1 MQKKNNYVIIIKVT
15 EKKGVNYEK
24 IYEFRGGGNLALFV
38 QGFNGRIKK
47 IVSGQSTHF
56 AFTLAEVL
64 ITLGIIGIVAALTLP
79 SLINNYKNKAYV
91 NQLKK
96 SVSTIQNGFKMI
108 AAREGAVDL
117 SDTTFGQ
124 AFENSSLSSDDLYD
138 LLIPDLN
145 KSFNV
150 VKSYKKSEI
159 DVMHSNRSG
168 NITDADFCRK
178 NVGKVYAFVYKVTNT
193 NACLAENPDIM
204 LILSDGLNIGIYKYI
219 VTPADDSNEAKKIL
233 AEIWIDTNGLKGPN
247 QYGYDSFSF
256 MLRSDGN
263 IIPSGGLVYA
273 ITKGGKANYSSY
285 YWATGSGYSCKVKGK
300 NYTGYGSG
308 CAASIIENSWKID
321 YN

>member
-1 MQKKNNYVIIIKVT
+1 M
-15 EKKGVNYEK
+15 
-24 IYEFRGGGNLALFV
+24 
-38 QGFNGRIKK
+38 
-47 IVSGQSTHF
+47 
-56 AFTLAEVL
+56 
-64 ITLGIIGIVAALTLP
+64 GIIGIVAALTLP

-159 DVMHSNRSG
+159 SSFHSKTG
-168 NITDADFCRK
+168 NITDEAYCRE
-178 NVGKVYAFVYKVTNT
+178 NVGKNYAVSYKVTNRT
-193 NACLAENPDIM
+193 QCVSNNADIM
-204 LILSDGLNIGIYKYI
+204 LLLSDGLNIGIFKTI
-219 VTPADDSNEAKKIL
+219 INPADDSKEAKKIL

-247 QYGYDSFSF
+247 QFGYDNFSF

-263 IIPSGGLVYA
+263 IIPAGGLVYA